1 MSGSSQ
7 TSDAGRRPPVRLVG
21 KAERVVA
28 FVTDAPS
35 EAALRAGLVEAT
47 AELEVRRGDITDAVK
62 FVEREH
68 GLRILLVDISGIEN
82 PVSALDQLAHVCP
95 PDVTVLAIGTSAD
108 IGLYRS
114 LVHDLGVTE
123 YLPKP
128 LTRDSVSRLFGAHVG
143 GGEGA
148 REVDR
153 GGKLVLVCGAGGGSG
168 ASTIALSLATLLSRD
183 MHSHVALLDLHLRHG
198 TLALMSGIKTGPGL
212 RIALEDPDRVD
223 PLFLDRVSVS
233 VDERLRV
240 IAANEP
246 LSQDMQVTDGGVI
259 RVVDFLRQ
267 KFNFVVVDLPMPP
280 PAASHLL
287 AIARHVVL
295 VMRPDVASLRD
306 AHQIR
311 QYVASQSTGS
321 QMITVLNHSNMTGGL
336 APDLIEQTLG
346 STPDVTIPELGKNM
360 VKSANMG
367 KAAVRE
373 VPALARALGPLM
385 QEVSGGVLGGPA
397 KSGLF
402 AWRKG

>member
-1 MSGSSQ
+1 MSGTSQ
-7 TSDAGRRPPVRLVG
+7 QSWASPVRLAG
-21 KAERVVA
+21 SAQRVVA

-47 AELEVRRGDITDAVK
+47 GDLEVRRGDITDAVK

-82 PVSALDQLAHVCP
+82 PVQALDQLAHVCP
-95 PDVTVLAIGTSAD
+95 PDVTVLAIGTSSD

-128 LTRDSVSRLFGAHVG
+128 LTRDSVSRLFGPHVG
-143 GGEGA
+143 GADSA

-153 GGKLVLVCGAGGGSG
+153 GGKLVLVCGARGGSG
-168 ASTIALSLATLLSRD
+168 ATTIAISLASLLARE
-183 MHSHVALLDLHLRHG
+183 MHSHVALVDLHLRHG
-198 TLALMSGIKTGPGL
+198 TVALMTGVKTGPGL

-223 PLFLDRVSVS
+223 PLFLDRVSIS

-246 LSQDMQVTDGGVI
+246 LSQDIQVTDGGVI

-267 KFNFVVVDLPMPP
+267 KFNFVVIDLPMPP

-287 AIARHVVL
+287 AIARQTVV
-295 VMRPDVASLRD
+295 VMRPDVPSLRD
-306 AHQIR
+306 AHLIR
-311 QYVASQSTGS
+311 QFITSQSTGS
-321 QMITVLNHSNMTGGL
+321 QIITVLNHSNMTGAL
-336 APDLIEQTLG
+336 APELIEQTLG
-346 STPDVTIPELGKNM
+346 TMPDVIIPELGKNM
-360 VKSANMG
+360 VKATNLG
-367 KAAVRE
+367 KPAVRE

-385 QEVSGGVLGGPA
+385 QEVSGGVLGAPSR
-397 KSGLF
+397 SGLF
-402 AWRKG
+402 SWRRG